1 MAPWDSKGDS
11 ARDHE
16 HDLGTMLTAEER
28 VELTLLVANISEVMQ
43 KQITDAFDAS
53 YTTGNT
59 SQAALK
65 VGNGNPN
72 VDGRSAADSSDED
85 ENIQE
90 MREKREKELSA
101 PKMLELKEKAVGF
114 FQEWRDSVISR
125 IGTVVNNA
133 KEVTEEQKK
142 KASSESTPE
151 TSQDTKV
158 VSKYCYV

>member
-1 MAPWDSKGDS
+1 MAPWDSKDDS

-43 KQITDAFDAS
+43 KQITDTFDAS
-53 YTTGNT
+53 YTMGNAP
-59 SQAALK
+59 QAALK
-65 VGNGNPN
+65 AGDGNPN
-72 VDGRSAADSSDED
+72 VDRSSATGSSDED
-85 ENIQE
+85 EEFKE

-101 PKMLELKEKAVGF
+101 PKMLELKKEAVKF
-114 FQEWRDSVISR
+114 FQQWQESVISR
-125 IGTVVNNA
+125 IGTAVNNP

-142 KASSESTPE
+142 KASTESTPA

-158 VSKYCYV
+158 VSRYPHA